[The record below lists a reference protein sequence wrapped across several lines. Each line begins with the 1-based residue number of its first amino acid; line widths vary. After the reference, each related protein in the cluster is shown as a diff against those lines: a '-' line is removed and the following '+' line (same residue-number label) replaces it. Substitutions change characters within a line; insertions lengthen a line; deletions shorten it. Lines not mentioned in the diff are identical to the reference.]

1 MIGARRTRRRISILS
16 WTRGVLFGSAC
27 ALLGACDGGASSGAD
42 GRSGGA
48 ASVGRDSA
56 TPGATATAGSTAPS
70 SAPVAPVSRT
80 APPVRSF
87 ELTTDAREG
96 TSADGT
102 YVVRWEPVD
111 GVFPDAEP
119 FDIRCEVRRADG
131 KPLAKDASVFVD
143 AEMPHHGHG
152 MNLVPT
158 VAPAGAGKF
167 LASGML
173 LHMPGKWVIAIDVEE
188 GGIAERTQWYVD
200 IE

>member
-1 MIGARRTRRRISILS
+1 MIGTRRVAMRRSIGAIMLA
-16 WTRGVLFGSAC
+16 SAWA
-27 ALLGACDGGASSGAD
+27 ALIACDGGGGTSPDAETRPG
-42 GRSGGA
+42 GGA
-48 ASVGRDSA
+48 SA
-56 TPGATATAGSTAPS
+56 VRESAGSPSTSPGAS
-70 SAPVAPVSRT
+70 SAPVAPESRT
-80 APPVRSF
+80 AAPVRSF
-87 ELTTDAREG
+87 ELTKDAREG

-111 GVFPDAEP
+111 GMIPDAEP
-119 FDIRCEVRRADG
+119 FAIRCEVRRADG
-131 KPLAKDASVFVD
+131 KALAKDVSVLAD

-167 LASGML
+167 LATGML
-173 LHMPGKWVIAIDVEE
+173 LHMPGRWVIAIDVEE